1 MNGQE
6 RARRLDAV
14 EIKVTVRGDG
24 IPAAAEA
31 FELEHAEK
39 QRRTIYF
46 CEDLAG
52 PDGPAG
58 LPLLNHGII
67 LRLRR
72 NKGRRDDVTAKLRPC
87 KDSQLTHRWINAR
100 KDEDWD
106 FRVEGDW
113 AGQRHV
119 VAASLEAKIEDGV
132 FDAVVAEGRG
142 VPLVSA
148 QRTFL
153 EDCARVPAD
162 LSQLTPLGP
171 IDGTKWEFARNGQKI
186 FAEQWVVGDGL
197 RFLELSTRVGPEE
210 APAAQQAFENL
221 FREHGIDLDPVQE
234 TKTRTVLEYLAAR
247 AGAPRRLPPR
257 LWPTVV
263 LIRHADVTSGAGTDP
278 PLNATGTARAQELR
292 HVLGGSGIT
301 AIFVT
306 SLQRTQ
312 ATAKPLAED
321 LGLQPTVLD
330 DPAQVV
336 EAIRSL
342 TGSTTVL
349 IVGHSNTVPDLVVRL
364 GGPTI
369 TPIAANEFERLL
381 IVTNG
386 RICNL
391 RYGQE
396 AAMTGWQPKQPP

>member
-1 MNGQE
+1 M
-6 RARRLDAV
+6 
-14 EIKVTVRGDG
+14 EIKVTVMADG
-24 IPAAAEA
+24 IPPAAKA
-31 FELEHAEK
+31 FELDRAEK

-46 CEDLAG
+46 YEDLAG

-87 KDSQLTHRWINAR
+87 KEPQLTQRWINAR
-100 KDEDWD
+100 KDEEWN

-113 AGQRHV
+113 AGPRHV

-132 FDAVVAEGRG
+132 FDAVVAEGHG

-153 EDCARVPAD
+153 EDCARVPVA
-162 LSQLTPLGP
+162 LSRLSPLGP
-171 IDGTKWEFARNGQKI
+171 IDGTKWELSRNGQKI

-197 RFLELSTRVGPEE
+197 RFLELSTRVEPEE
-210 APAAQQAFENL
+210 APAAQQAFEDL
-221 FREHGIDLDPVQE
+221 FREYDINLDPLQE
-234 TKTRTVLEYLAAR
+234 TKTRMVLEYFAAR
-247 AGAPRRLPPR
+247 AGAQRRLTPR

-278 PLNATGTARAQELR
+278 PLNATGTARAQELK
-292 HVLGGSGIT
+292 HVLGRSGIT

-312 ATAKPLAED
+312 ATAKPLAEG

-330 DPAQVV
+330 DPAHVV
-336 EAIRSL
+336 EAIRTL
-342 TGSTTVL
+342 PGFTTVL
-349 IVGHSNTVPDLVVRL
+349 VVGHSNTIPDLVVRL

-386 RICNL
+386 RLCNL

-396 AAMTGWQPKQPP
+396 AP